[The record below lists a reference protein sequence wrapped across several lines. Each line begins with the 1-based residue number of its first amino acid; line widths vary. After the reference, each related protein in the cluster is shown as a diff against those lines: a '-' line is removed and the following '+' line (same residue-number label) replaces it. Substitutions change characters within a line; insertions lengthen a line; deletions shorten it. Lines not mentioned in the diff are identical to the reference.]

1 MKKVSFLLAAL
12 WGLCGFTGLS
22 NQTGGSFTAQSENR
36 DWEVQMSG
44 SSIKAY
50 NQDNQLE
57 VVLDIGNMMPS
68 APLCVSGD
76 KIKDIKINLN
86 IYKVAQ
92 AGEKNWQ
99 KAFEQ
104 TKIYFSRSGGSAE
117 RKVYG
122 SSLIKDNLTF
132 KEGTVVNVGS
142 LTFLSPFVCNEVDG
156 LRMRIIGM
164 KAGYRNA
171 PTLDFTIKVQK

>member
-1 MKKVSFLLAAL
+1 MKKVSFLLVAL
-12 WGLCGFTGLS
+12 WSLCGFTGLS
-22 NQTGGSFTAQSENR
+22 NQTDGNFTAQSENR

-57 VVLDIGNMMPS
+57 AVLDIGNMMPS

-104 TKIYFSRSGGSAE
+104 TKIYFSRS
-117 RKVYG
+117 
-122 SSLIKDNLTF
+122 
-132 KEGTVVNVGS
+132 VVNVGS
-142 LTFLSPFVCNEVDG
+142 VTFLSPFVCNEVDG
-156 LRMRIIGM
+156 LRMRISGM